1 MAYQTGRIPAKAYAR
16 ASLTHEGLI
25 YASNAAA

>member
-1 MAYQTGRIPAKAYAR
+1 MAYQAGRIPAKAYAC

-25 YASNAAA
+25 HASDAAS